1 MVGDM
6 DKEEMKSRTKAF
18 ALRVLKVVKSLPD
31 SAEGRVVAYQ
41 LAKSGTSVGANY
53 RAVCRARSNK
63 EFVAKLGTVPSEVR
77 MRS

>member
-1 MVGDM
+1 M

>member
-1 MVGDM
+1 M

-31 SAEGRVVAYQ
+31 SAKGRVVAYQ

-63 EFVAKLGTVPSEVR
+63 EFVAKLGIVPSEVR